1 MSGRVL
7 QTSTIAWTIYNWL
20 AVHARG
26 PRTLAEIAEGI
37 TPWVVESRVDV
48 SPSQFGAALRELERR
63 GYVRELPGESFDLVD
78 PERRVLVAR
87 DRSDQTGWRGWSV
100 GGGVRPNRQLLDR
113 VIR

>member
-1 MSGRVL
+1 MTGRVL

-26 PRTLAEIAEGI
+26 PRTLGEIARGI
-37 TPWVVESRVDV
+37 APWVTESRVEL
-48 SPSQFGAALRELERR
+48 SSSQVGAALRELERR
-63 GYVRELPGESFDLVD
+63 GYLREMPGESFDVTD

-87 DRSDQTGWRGWSV
+87 DRRDPHGWRGWIV
-100 GGGVRPNRQLLDR
+100 GPGLHPKRELLDK